1 MSIIETLGTY
11 EIFPLPETLIATP
24 IEHHKWLI
32 LDTTDNTY
40 WFDFTDEAS
49 LFSGTKY
56 KNLESVR
63 TAFSSYLKSLEKQS
77 D

>member
-11 EIFPLPETLIATP
+11 EIFPLQETLIATP
-24 IEHHKWLI
+24 IEYHKWLI